1 MERINGLCRALAVC
15 ALTMLLAVGQFG
27 LLEQSEAAKQAEEV
41 LSEQIYEIQTALN
54 EDHKKKIV
62 LFEAGSLSEDF
73 TQEQLDQMISAW
85 IKKAADGRTYSKKAI
100 SEMQKEITA
109 LYKKQKEIA
118 SDPVY
123 TAVFNRIFYLSVA
136 VLIICTLNVLLI
148 HVRKRKATQT
158 KENNIADEA
167 KKSFDSLVSDE
178 ENSSAVSNDDS
189 NNAK

>member
-54 EDHKKKIV
+54 EDHKEKIV

-123 TAVFNRIFYLSVA
+123 TAVFDRIFYLSVA
-136 VLIICTLNVLLI
+136 VLIICNLNVLFT
-148 HVRKRKATQT
+148 HVRNRKTTRAN
-158 KENNIADEA
+158 ENNIASEA
-167 KKSFDSLVSDE
+167 KESADSFISDE
-178 ENSSAVSNDDS
+178 ENSTASNDNINTS
-189 NNAK
+189 K

>member
-123 TAVFNRIFYLSVA
+123 TAVFDRIFYLSVA
-136 VLIICTLNVLLI
+136 VLIICNLI
-148 HVRKRKATQT
+148 
-158 KENNIADEA
+158 
-167 KKSFDSLVSDE
+167 L
-178 ENSSAVSNDDS
+178 
-189 NNAK
+189 

>member
-54 EDHKKKIV
+54 EDHKEKIV
-62 LFEAGSLSEDF
+62 LFKAGSLSEDF

-123 TAVFNRIFYLSVA
+123 TAVFDRIFYLSVA
-136 VLIICTLNVLLI
+136 VLIICNLNVLFT
-148 HVRKRKATQT
+148 HVRNRKTTRAN
-158 KENNIADEA
+158 ENNIASEA
-167 KKSFDSLVSDE
+167 KESADSFISDE
-178 ENSSAVSNDDS
+178 ENISAVSNDDS
-189 NNAK
+189 NTAK

>member
-123 TAVFNRIFYLSVA
+123 TAVFDRIFYLSVA
-136 VLIICTLNVLLI
+136 VLIICNLNVLFT
-148 HVRKRKATQT
+148 HVRNRKTTRAN
-158 KENNIADEA
+158 ENNIASEAKESADSFISDEA
-167 KKSFDSLVSDE
+167 
-178 ENSSAVSNDDS
+178 NSTVSNDNINTS
-189 NNAK
+189 K

>member
-1 MERINGLCRALAVC
+1 MERINGLCRVLAVC

-27 LLEQSEAAKQAEEV
+27 LLEKSEAAKQAEDV

-62 LFEAGSLSEDF
+62 LFKAGSLSEDY

-100 SEMQKEITA
+100 SEMQKEIAA

-118 SDPVY
+118 SDPLY
-123 TAVFNRIFYLSVA
+123 TAVFNRIFYLSGA

-148 HVRKRKATQT
+148 HVRKRKAKQT

>member
-123 TAVFNRIFYLSVA
+123 TAVFDRIFYLSVA
-136 VLIICTLNVLLI
+136 VLIICNLNVLFT
-148 HVRKRKATQT
+148 HVRNRKTTRAN
-158 KENNIADEA
+158 ENNIASEAKESADSFISDEA
-167 KKSFDSLVSDE
+167 
-178 ENSSAVSNDDS
+178 NSTASNDNINTS
-189 NNAK
+189 K

>member
-27 LLEQSEAAKQAEEV
+27 LLEKSEAAKQAEEV

-54 EDHKKKIV
+54 EDHKEKIV
-62 LFEAGSLSEDF
+62 LFKAGSLSEDF

-123 TAVFNRIFYLSVA
+123 TAVFDRIFYLSVA
-136 VLIICTLNVLLI
+136 VLIICNLNVLFT
-148 HVRKRKATQT
+148 HVRNRKTTRAN
-158 KENNIADEA
+158 ENNIASEAKESADSFISDEA
-167 KKSFDSLVSDE
+167 
-178 ENSSAVSNDDS
+178 NSTVSNDNMNTS
-189 NNAK
+189 K